1 MIWVVAVVIV
11 SEIVIFVQL
20 MLVFQKRG
28 ARLEIARAPILKRIE
43 RHKQDLGELAEKV
56 QIRTK
61 ESLEPLDEKI
71 AGFTRSTS
79 FAENLVAELENEAH
93 EHAQE
98 LGLNANDEDEDEDED
113 EEKDEEQP
121 ASGEEPFN
129 PTRVEMDKRFNPF
142 DTIRHIRGN
151 LEDIFEQIGS
161 LRSDEDIVTDMAQRL
176 AASND
181 KPKG

>member
-28 ARLEIARAPILKRIE
+28 ARLEISRAPILKRIE
-43 RHKQDLGELAEKV
+43 RHKQDLGELAEKI
-56 QIRTK
+56 QISTK

-71 AGFTRSTS
+71 AGFTHSTS

-98 LGLNANDEDEDEDED
+98 LGLNANDEDEDEDEEKEEEGGD
-113 EEKDEEQP
+113 EEEDCEE
-121 ASGEEPFN
+121 AIAGAGGSGARAPSETMTLSN
-129 PTRVEMDKRFNPF
+129 ALRAV
-142 DTIRHIRGN
+142 
-151 LEDIFEQIGS
+151 GS
-161 LRSDEDIVTDMAQRL
+161 WKPYRLSSTGVDLR
-176 AASND
+176 
-181 KPKG
+181 P